1 MEQNE
6 LPSKITALYCRTAT
20 PDPAAIEKQRE
31 ELLLYAAAHSFENV
45 QIFEDDGF
53 SGLSD
58 ARPDFT
64 RMNEL
69 IAARRVARV
78 LTQKISRISRNIDAM
93 LAWARMTQKH
103 GVKVITLDL
112 GSMSELFVTMQDI
125 YRIALETGNSI

>member
-31 ELLLYAAAHSFENV
+31 ELLLYAAEHGFENV

-78 LTQKISRISRNIDAM
+78 LTQKISRISRNIDAS
-93 LAWARMTQKH
+93 H
-103 GVKVITLDL
+103 GWRNNSGTANGLGALRVIA
-112 GSMSELFVTMQDI
+112 GI
-125 YRIALETGNSI
+125 IATAQSCPATIAAGR